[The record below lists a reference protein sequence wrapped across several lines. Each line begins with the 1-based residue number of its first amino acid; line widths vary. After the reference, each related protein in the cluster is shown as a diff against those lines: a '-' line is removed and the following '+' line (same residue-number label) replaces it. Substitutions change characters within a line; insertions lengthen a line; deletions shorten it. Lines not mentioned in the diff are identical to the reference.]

1 MREHASKGNIVFFS
15 SHLIDIVEKLC
26 DRIAIIKHGEIQA
39 QLSLKDIENSG
50 RSLEEFYLETI
61 GDNTTKVEGK

>member
-26 DRIAIIKHGEIQA
+26 DRIAIIKHGEIQV
-39 QLSLKDIENSG
+39 QTTIEEIENSG
-50 RSLEEFYLETI
+50 VTLEEFYLNTI
-61 GDNTTKVEGK
+61 GDTTTKAGK